1 MTKTAFDEKFIRMTQ
16 APVRGLIIRMAV
28 PTIVSMLISAAYN
41 MADTFFVGQLN
52 NTSATGAIG
61 IAFPLMSIIQ
71 GIGFTFIE
79 VLSTCPTNW
88 GMSPVD
94 AGKWVKG
101 PMSEYYPLGLIK
113 DWEENKA

>member
-1 MTKTAFDEKFIRMTQ
+1 MAKTAFDEKFIRMTQ

-41 MADTFFVGQLN
+41 MADTFFVCQLN

-61 IAFPLMSIIQ
+61 IAFPLMSVIQ

-88 GMSPVD
+88 GLSPV
-94 AGKWVKG
+94 AAMNLMEQNMI
-101 PMSEYYPLGLIK
+101 PYYPLGVYK
-113 DWEENKA
+113 DKEAK